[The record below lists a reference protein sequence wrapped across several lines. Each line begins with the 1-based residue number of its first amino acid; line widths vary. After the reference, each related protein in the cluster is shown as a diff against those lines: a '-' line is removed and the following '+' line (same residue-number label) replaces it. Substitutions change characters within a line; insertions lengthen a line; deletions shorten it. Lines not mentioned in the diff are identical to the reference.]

1 MECSVYIGN
10 EAIHAV
16 MGRAGR
22 KGVQIERVCS
32 EPLAPGAVIG
42 GVFID
47 EAAVKAALCSLW
59 GRSHLPQRGVRL
71 VVGVGGARSSSSA
84 RWSPPSPAANCS
96 GCW

>member
-47 EAAVKAALCSLW
+47 
-59 GRSHLPQRGVRL
+59 
-71 VVGVGGARSSSSA
+71 
-84 RWSPPSPAANCS
+84 
-96 GCW
+96 